1 MVFRTRTRFAAAFAA
16 SPLRRAF
23 APSHLRTLALLLAF
37 VSTGCGGALTR
48 EYEYEEEL
56 YLALDGS
63 ATLNVNASIAALVAL
78 RGADLRVE
86 PTARVDRDR
95 VRAFFEG
102 PGVEVSRV
110 SLSRRDG
117 RRFAHVG
124 IQVDD
129 LRQLP
134 RLAAFSWSTY
144 RFERQGDVFEYRQV
158 VGKAAAKDVGDVGWT
173 GQEVVTFRMHIPSEI
188 PFHNA
193 PSRQVQRGNIV
204 EWEQPLIDRLK
215 GEPLEI
221 RVQMEPESILYSTL
235 ILFGMTIVAAA
246 ITFAVVIWL
255 VVRKGRRERLDPL
268 R

>member
-1 MVFRTRTRFAAAFAA
+1 MRR
-16 SPLRRAF
+16 LRAI
-23 APSHLRTLALLLAF
+23 LICCLLVGPA
-37 VSTGCGGALTR
+37 CGGALTR

-63 ATLNVNASIAALVAL
+63 GTLNVNASIASLVAL
-78 RGADLRVE
+78 RGAELRVD
-86 PTARVDRDR
+86 PNARVDRER

-134 RLAAFSWSTY
+134 RLTAFSWSTY
-144 RFERQGDVFEYRQV
+144 RFDRQGDVFEYRQV
-158 VGKAAAKDVGDVGWT
+158 LGKSAAKDVGNVGWT
-173 GQEVVTFRMHIPSEI
+173 GQEVVAFRMHIPSEI

-193 PSRQVQRGNIV
+193 PSRRVQRGNIV
-204 EWEQPLIDRLK
+204 EWQQPLTARLK

-255 VVRKGRRERLDPL
+255 VVRKGRRAEAPGQA
-268 R
+268 

>member
-1 MVFRTRTRFAAAFAA
+1 MRR
-16 SPLRRAF
+16 LRAIIALCLLV
-23 APSHLRTLALLLAF
+23 APA
-37 VSTGCGGALTR
+37 CGGALQR

-63 ATLNVNASIAALVAL
+63 ATVNINASIAALVAL

-86 PTARVDRDR
+86 PSARVDRER
-95 VRAFFEG
+95 VRALFQG
-102 PGVEVSRV
+102 PGGTASGHTVSRV

-117 RRFAHVG
+117 RRFAHVS

-129 LRQLP
+129 IRNLA
-134 RLAAFSWSTY
+134 RLAPFSWSTY

-158 VGKAAAKDVGDVGWT
+158 MGKSVAKDVGDVGWT
-173 GQEVVTFRMHIPSEI
+173 GQEMIVVRLHIPSEI

-193 PSRQVQRGNIV
+193 PSRRVQRGNIV
-204 EWEQPLIDRLK
+204 AWEQLLTDRLR

-246 ITFAVVIWL
+246 MTFAVVIWL
-255 VVRKGRRERLDPL
+255 VVRKGRRAEAATGPGTS
-268 R
+268 